1 MFVFL
6 SVLQHETDH
15 QICLQITVTDTN
27 KVIMAEKMNK
37 SRTERRTEDLQE
49 ALSCTGVIRV

>member
-15 QICLQITVTDTN
+15 QICLQIAVTDTN
-27 KVIMAEKMNK
+27 KVIMADKMNK
-37 SRTERRTEDLQE
+37 SFKEQNE
-49 ALSCTGVIRV
+49 AARL